1 MGKIIAL
8 LLAVA
13 ALAGSCGGSAGVEG
27 KYVAQGPDGK
37 NVTLTLKTGFTGE
50 WETHTDS
57 VSVRWEARGAEI
69 WLHSK
74 GGGVLRG
81 VWADG
86 ALRVALPGEG
96 ELVFV
101 RPGGK
106 PGG

>member
-1 MGKIIAL
+1 MAKIIAL

-13 ALAGSCGGSAGVEG
+13 ALAVSCGGSSGVEG
-27 KYVAQGPDGK
+27 KYVAQGQDGK
-37 NVTLTLKTGFTGE
+37 NVTLTLKAGFTGE
-50 WETHTDS
+50 WETATDS
-57 VSVRWEARGAEI
+57 VSVRWEARGSEI

-81 VWADG
+81 AWTDG

-101 RPGGK
+101 RPGAK